1 MLDFRVSTFLTV
13 CEYMNYTKAAEALHI
28 TQPAVTQHIHYLE
41 KLYHIKLF
49 QHDGKKLLL
58 SPAGK
63 ILLRTASAIKSDEQF
78 MKEQISRLSPSG
90 LALRFGTTMTIG
102 EAVISE
108 PLASY
113 LSRHPGDSLSL
124 IISNT
129 DDLLKRLQH
138 RRYPFCP
145 GGRQL

>member
-1 MLDFRVSTFLTV
+1 MGEFKKIMLDHRTETFMAV
-13 CEYMNYTKAAEALHI
+13 CNVMNYREAAELLHI

-41 KLYHIKLF
+41 KLYHIKVF

-108 PLASY
+108 PLASRRQPQ
-113 LSRHPGDSLSL
+113 SDH
-124 IISNT
+124 
-129 DDLLKRLQH
+129 LQ
-138 RRYPFCP
+138 Y
-145 GGRQL
+145 G